1 MEEFPIV
8 QRRLLFIQR
17 NSENNA
23 NDAEVKHFVL
33 NNIPPLAYAP
43 NLPPHSFFIWD
54 RLGRGGRCNNP
65 S

>member
-33 NNIPPLAYAP
+33 NNIPIHILMELLAERTQSTEGF
-43 NLPPHSFFIWD
+43 NREVFE
-54 RLGRGGRCNNP
+54 NP
-65 S
+65 